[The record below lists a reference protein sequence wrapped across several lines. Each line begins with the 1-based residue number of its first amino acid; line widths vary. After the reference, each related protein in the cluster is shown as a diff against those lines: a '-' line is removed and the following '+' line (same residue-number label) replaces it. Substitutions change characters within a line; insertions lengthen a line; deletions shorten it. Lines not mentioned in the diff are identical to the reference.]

1 MLLDHIYSDMNIKS
15 VGGVLAIKSM
25 DEKKS
30 AWASL
35 LNETLPHQ
43 LKLVQNILQANSSKK
58 GFLVC
63 LEIKNFFFN
72 WLQNQLKKIKVGD
85 ELTWADLA
93 LINFYDW
100 LRQSKTNILAKL
112 PSLKEHDEKIRSI
125 PSVAEQQKRNAN
137 VPLTAFA
144 LPE

>member
-72 WLQNQLKKIKVGD
+72 
-85 ELTWADLA
+85 
-93 LINFYDW
+93 
-100 LRQSKTNILAKL
+100 
-112 PSLKEHDEKIRSI
+112 
-125 PSVAEQQKRNAN
+125 
-137 VPLTAFA
+137 
-144 LPE
+144 